1 MVSLPTIQFSNS
13 FITSSLPPKLVA
25 VFVGATN
32 GIGETTLKQFAKH
45 AHQPHVYFVGRS
57 QEAGD
62 RIVGECKALNA
73 EGEYVF
79 DKADVSLISVVDDVC
94 RGIKRKER
102 VVNLLFLSQ
111 GTMIFGTGM
120 SAIFEE

>member
-1 MVSLPTIQFSNS
+1 MVSLPTIQSSNS

-25 VFVGATN
+25 FFVGATN

-45 AHQPHVYFVGRS
+45 ARQPHVCFVGRS
-57 QEAGD
+57 QEAED
-62 RIVGECKALNA
+62 RIVGECTALNA

-79 DKADVSLISVVDDVC
+79 VKADVSLISVVDDVC